1 MAIIDRWMPLLPAV
15 IRVLRN
21 CSFKVVYCIYIID
34 KRIIARVIEPCY
46 LVTTLNSELL
56 FPFPFFFLSFY
67 KNLSSPPQTLPTS
80 DCSIPNNF
88 DNSPIY
94 KLSYIGLPRK
104 KEVKRSRSNFLVV
117 VDKRR
122 RQRENPIF

>member
-1 MAIIDRWMPLLPAV
+1 MAIIDRWMPFLPAV

-21 CSFKVVYCIYIID
+21 CSFKVVYCIYIIE

-56 FPFPFFFLSFY
+56 FPFPFFFSLSLQKFIF
-67 KNLSSPPQTLPTS
+67 SPQTRPTS

-117 VDKRR
+117 VVDKRR
-122 RQRENPIF
+122 R

>member
-56 FPFPFFFLSFY
+56 FPFPFFFSLSLQKFIF
-67 KNLSSPPQTLPTS
+67 SPQTRPTS

-117 VDKRR
+117 VVDKRR
-122 RQRENPIF
+122 R

>member
-56 FPFPFFFLSFY
+56 FPFPFFFSLFLQKFIFS
-67 KNLSSPPQTLPTS
+67 PQTRPTS

-117 VDKRR
+117 VVDKRR
-122 RQRENPIF
+122 R

>member
-56 FPFPFFFLSFY
+56 FPFPFFFSLSLQKFIF
-67 KNLSSPPQTLPTS
+67 SPP
-80 DCSIPNNF
+80 
-88 DNSPIY
+88 NSTN
-94 KLSYIGLPRK
+94 LGLLDS
-104 KEVKRSRSNFLVV
+104 E
-117 VDKRR
+117 
-122 RQRENPIF
+122 